1 MPKKQL
7 CAAQGIEAA
16 CILFQLNSGQEAL
29 LRLAGEAGLP
39 VAALSPAEQT
49 ALHQEWLA
57 FVHAVVTAGLMQH
70 APNSVLVGY
79 LRETGRLLARANAQS
94 AAAAPL
100 LQQEFVDGPFAVQ
113 MALLGQGR
121 QSESPAL
128 FCQRL
133 QDLPPLREA
142 AQDKRVEARL
152 AALMALVISAIWDK
166 LEGYDILPD

>member
-1 MPKKQL
+1 MSKKQL
-7 CAAQGIEAA
+7 DAAQGVEAA
-16 CILFQLNSGQEAL
+16 CILFRLNSGQKAL

-39 VAALSPAEQT
+39 VTLLSLAEQT

-79 LRETGRLLARANAQS
+79 LRETGHLLREAVQS
-94 AAAAPL
+94 TAAAPL
-100 LQQEFVDGPFAVQ
+100 TQQEFVDGPFAVQ

-121 QSESPAL
+121 QSECPAL

-133 QDLPPLREA
+133 QDIPQLREA

-166 LEGYDILPD
+166 LESYDILSD